1 MNLLSHLKENS
12 IVLATNNKHKT
23 LEIQFLLSSLNIK
36 VLSASELTDKFNVE
50 ETGNTFESN
59 ALLKAKQCYELTK
72 KICLSDDSGLVID
85 ALDGRPGVY
94 SARYGGEK
102 LNDEERCNLILSEME
117 NIESGKRT
125 ARFVCILSLYNGD
138 EKNFLSKTFK
148 GFCEGLIISNTR
160 EMKSGNGFGYDP
172 IFLDTKLNKTFANMS
187 FEEKNKR
194 SHRFFA
200 IQELINFLTN

>member
-12 IVLATNNKHKT
+12 IVLATNNKHKA

-36 VLSASELTDKFNVE
+36 VLCASEFTDKLNVE

-59 ALLKAKQCYELTK
+59 ALLKAKHCYELTK

-85 ALDGRPGVY
+85 ALDGRPGVF
-94 SARYGGEK
+94 SARYGGEN
-102 LNDEERCNLILSEME
+102 LNDEDRCNLILSEMQ
-117 NIESGKRT
+117 NIEGAKRT
-125 ARFVCILSLYNGD
+125 AKFVCILSLYNGD
-138 EKNFLSKTFK
+138 EKNFLSKSFK
-148 GFCEGLIISNTR
+148 GICEGLIINNTS
-160 EMKSGNGFGYDP
+160 EMKRGNGFGYDP
-172 IFLDTKLNKTFANMS
+172 IFLDTKLNKTFANMN